1 MEFGREKYVKQLL
14 EREHNG
20 LIKVITGMR
29 RSGKSFLMNEL
40 LYRALMEKGI
50 SEGQIIRFAF
60 DMDEDIDLLEAY
72 FPDEPTRVL
81 NERHEYVINSRKFRA
96 FIRDHTPDTVPYY
109 LLLDEVQLLEGF
121 TGTLNGFLRHRNLDV
136 YVTGSNSRFLSSD
149 IATEFKGRGSVIHV
163 FPLTFREYCTGLHL
177 EPAHAWPDYLETGG
191 LPLVALMKTR
201 NERMDYLRNLSEET
215 YLKDIIQHHHI
226 RKTTELGET
235 LDMIASSI
243 GSPVNVLRLTN
254 TFKSVT
260 KKEISDD
267 TISSFIDYFED
278 SFLIS
283 KAQRYDVR
291 GRKYIGALN
300 KLYFEDVGVRN
311 ARLNFR
317 QVEETHL
324 MENILYNE
332 LRYRGYNV
340 DVGEVGI
347 REKTDRKDANGK
359 PIYTQK
365 TLEVDFVASN
375 GISKYY
381 IQSALS
387 LHDEEKESQEKKP
400 LYRIDDSFTK
410 LIVTKNGLHT
420 RRDEKGVIIVD
431 LFHFLMNDDRLCEMF
446 SVNNG
451 LLR

>member
-1 MEFGREKYVKQLL
+1 MEFNREKYVKQLL
-14 EREHNG
+14 EREHSG

-40 LYRALMEKGI
+40 LYRALIEKGI
-50 SEGQIIRFAF
+50 SEEQIIRFAF

-81 NERHEYVINSRKFRA
+81 NERREYVINSKKFRA
-96 FIRDHTPDTVPYY
+96 FIRDHTPGTIPYY

-163 FPLTFREYCTGLHL
+163 FPLTFREYCEGLHL
-177 EPAHAWPDYLETGG
+177 DPTRAWPDYLETGG
-191 LPLVALMKTR
+191 LPLVALMKNI
-201 NERMDYLRNLSEET
+201 NERMGYIKRLSEET

-254 TFKSVT
+254 TFRSVT

-267 TISSFIDYFED
+267 TIAAFIDYFED

-291 GRKYIGALN
+291 GRKYIGAMN

-317 QVEETHL
+317 QVEESHL

-340 DVGEVGI
+340 DVGEIGI
-347 REKTDRKDANGK
+347 REKTDRKDLSGK

-387 LHDEEKESQEKKP
+387 LPDEEKESQEKRP

-410 LIVTKNGLHT
+410 MIVTKNGLHT
-420 RRDEKGVIIVD
+420 RQDEKGVIIVD
-431 LFHFLMNDDRLCEMF
+431 LFHFLMNEDIA
-446 SVNNG
+446 
-451 LLR
+451 

>member
-1 MEFGREKYVKQLL
+1 MEFGRERYLKQLL

-29 RSGKSFLMNEL
+29 RSGKSFLINEL
-40 LYRALMEKGI
+40 FYRVLIQKGVA
-50 SEGQIIRFAF
+50 ERQIIRFAF
-60 DMDEDIDLLEAY
+60 DMDEDIALLESY
-72 FPDEPTRVL
+72 YPDEPTRVL
-81 NERHEYVINSRKFRA
+81 NERNEHVINARKFRA
-96 FIRDHTPDTVPYY
+96 FIREHTRGTEEYY

-163 FPLTFREYCTGLHL
+163 YPLTLREYCEGLHL
-177 EPAHAWPDYLETGG
+177 EPLRAWPDYLETGG

-201 NERMDYLRNLSEET
+201 SERMSYLKNLSEGT

-226 RKTTELGET
+226 RKTAELGET
-235 LDMIASSI
+235 LDIIASSI

-254 TFKSVT
+254 TFRSVT

-267 TISSFIDYFED
+267 TISMFIDYFED

-283 KAQRYDVR
+283 KAQRYDIR

-317 QVEETHL
+317 QVEESHL

-340 DVGEVGI
+340 DVGEVSV
-347 REKTDRKDANGK
+347 REKTDRKDHSGK
-359 PIYTQK
+359 TIYAQK

-375 GISKYY
+375 GNRKFYV
-381 IQSALS
+381 QSALS
-387 LHDEEKESQEKKP
+387 LSDAEKEAQEKRS

-410 LIVTKNGLHT
+410 IIITKNGLHSRT
-420 RRDEKGVIIVD
+420 DEKGVVVMD
-431 LFHFLMNDDRLCEMF
+431 LFHFLMNDDP
-446 SVNNG
+446 VY
-451 LLR
+451 

>member
-1 MEFGREKYVKQLL
+1 MEFDREKYVRQLL

-40 LYRALMEKGI
+40 LYRALIEKGI
-50 SEGQIIRFAF
+50 SERQIIRFAF

-81 NERHEYVINSRKFRA
+81 NERREYVINSRKFRA
-96 FIRDHTPDTVPYY
+96 YIRDRTPGTVPYY

-121 TGTLNGFLRHRNLDV
+121 IGTLNGFLRHRNLDV

-163 FPLTFREYCTGLHL
+163 FPLTFREYCKGLHL
-177 EPAHAWPDYLETGG
+177 EPTHAWPDYLETGG

-201 NERMDYLRNLSEET
+201 SERMDYLKNLSEET
-215 YLKDIIQHHHI
+215 YLKDIIQHHHV

-235 LDMIASSI
+235 LDMISSSI

-254 TFKSVT
+254 TFRSVT

-267 TISSFIDYFED
+267 TISTFIGFFED

-317 QVEETHL
+317 QVEESHL

-340 DVGEVGI
+340 DIGEVGI
-347 REKTDRKDANGK
+347 REKTDRKDQNGK

-375 GISKYY
+375 GASKYY

-387 LHDEEKESQEKKP
+387 LPDDEKELQEKRP
-400 LYRIDDSFTK
+400 LYRIDDSFAK

-431 LFHFLMNDDRLCEMF
+431 LFHFLMNDDI
-446 SVNNG
+446 V
-451 LLR
+451 

>member
-1 MEFGREKYVKQLL
+1 MEFGRERYLKQLL

-40 LYRALMEKGI
+40 FYRILIRKGI

-60 DMDEDIDLLEAY
+60 DMDEDIDLLEPY

-81 NERHEYVINSRKFRA
+81 NERNEYVINARKFRA
-96 FIRDHTPDTVPYY
+96 FIRDHTQGTENYY

-149 IATEFKGRGSVIHV
+149 IASEFKGRGSVIHV
-163 FPLTFREYCTGLHL
+163 LPLTFREYCEGMNL
-177 EPAHAWPDYLETGG
+177 EPLKAWPDYLETGG

-201 NERMDYLRNLSEET
+201 NERMNYLKNLSEET

-226 RKTTELGET
+226 RKSAELGET
-235 LDMIASSI
+235 FNIIASSI

-254 TFKSVT
+254 TFRSVT
-260 KKEISDD
+260 KKDISDD
-267 TISSFIDYFED
+267 TISTFIDYLED

-283 KAQRYDVR
+283 KAQRYDIR

-317 QVEETHL
+317 QVEESHL

-340 DVGEVGI
+340 DVGEISV
-347 REKTDRKDANGK
+347 REKTDRKDQNGK
-359 PIYTQK
+359 TIYAQK
-365 TLEVDFVASN
+365 ALEVDFVVSN
-375 GISKYY
+375 GSSKYY

-387 LHDEEKESQEKKP
+387 LTDTEKDAQEKRS

-410 LIVTKNGLHT
+410 LIITKNGLHSRT
-420 RRDEKGVIIVD
+420 DEKGVVVMD
-431 LFHFLMNDDRLCEMF
+431 LFQFLMSDDYVHCQP
-446 SVNNG
+446 
-451 LLR
+451 

>member
-1 MEFGREKYVKQLL
+1 MEFGRERYLKQLL

-20 LIKVITGMR
+20 LIKVITGIR

-40 LYRALMEKGI
+40 FYRALIKKGV
-50 SEGQIIRFAF
+50 SDGQIIRFAF
-60 DMDEDIDLLEAY
+60 DMDEDIDLLADY

-81 NERHEYVINSRKFRA
+81 NERNEYAVNARKFRA
-96 FIRDHTPDTVPYY
+96 FIRDHTRDTEPYY

-163 FPLTFREYCTGLHL
+163 LPLSFREYCEGLQL
-177 EPAHAWPDYLETGG
+177 EPIHAWPDYLETGG
-191 LPLVALMKTR
+191 LPLVALMR
-201 NERMDYLRNLSEET
+201 SRSERMGYLKNLSEET

-226 RKTTELGET
+226 RKTAELGET
-235 LDMIASSI
+235 LDIVASSI

-254 TFKSVT
+254 TFKSVI

-267 TISSFIDYFED
+267 TISTFIDYFED

-283 KAQRYDVR
+283 RAQRYDVR

-317 QVEETHL
+317 QVEESHL

-340 DVGEVGI
+340 DIGEVGI
-347 REKTDRKDANGK
+347 REKTDRRDLNGK
-359 PIYTQK
+359 PVYAQK
-365 TLEVDFVASN
+365 MLEVDFVASK
-375 GISKYY
+375 GSSKYY

-387 LHDEEKESQEKKP
+387 LPDEEKEAQEKRP

-420 RRDEKGVIIVD
+420 RQDEKGVIIVD
-431 LFHFLMNDDRLCEMF
+431 LFHFLMNDDI
-446 SVNNG
+446 V
-451 LLR
+451 

>member
-1 MEFGREKYVKQLL
+1 MKQLL

-29 RSGKSFLMNEL
+29 RSGKSFLINEL
-40 LYRALMEKGI
+40 FYRVLIQKGVA
-50 SEGQIIRFAF
+50 ERQIIRFAF
-60 DMDEDIDLLEAY
+60 DMDEDIDLLESY
-72 FPDEPTRVL
+72 YPDEPTRVL
-81 NERHEYVINSRKFRA
+81 NERNEHVINARKFRA
-96 FIRDHTPDTVPYY
+96 FIREHTRGTEEYY

-163 FPLTFREYCTGLHL
+163 YPLTLREYCEGLHL
-177 EPAHAWPDYLETGG
+177 EPLHAWPDYLETGG

-201 NERMDYLRNLSEET
+201 SERMSYLKNLSEET

-226 RKTTELGET
+226 RKTAELGET
-235 LDMIASSI
+235 LDIIASSI

-254 TFKSVT
+254 TFRSVT

-267 TISSFIDYFED
+267 TISMFIDYFED

-283 KAQRYDVR
+283 KAQRYDIR

-317 QVEETHL
+317 QVEESHL

-340 DVGEVGI
+340 DVGEVSV
-347 REKTDRKDANGK
+347 REKTDRKDHSGK
-359 PIYTQK
+359 TIYAQK

-375 GISKYY
+375 GNRKFYV
-381 IQSALS
+381 QSALS
-387 LHDEEKESQEKKP
+387 LSDAEKEAQEKRS

-410 LIVTKNGLHT
+410 IIITKNGLHSRT
-420 RRDEKGVIIVD
+420 DEKGVVVMD
-431 LFHFLMNDDRLCEMF
+431 LFHFLMNDDP
-446 SVNNG
+446 VY
-451 LLR
+451 

>member
-1 MEFGREKYVKQLL
+1 MEFGRERYLKQLL

-29 RSGKSFLMNEL
+29 RSGKSFLINEL
-40 LYRALMEKGI
+40 FYRVLIQKGVA
-50 SEGQIIRFAF
+50 ERQIIRFAF
-60 DMDEDIDLLEAY
+60 DMDEDIDLLESY
-72 FPDEPTRVL
+72 YPDEPTRVL
-81 NERHEYVINSRKFRA
+81 NERNEHVINARKFRA
-96 FIRDHTPDTVPYY
+96 FIREHTRGTEEYY

-163 FPLTFREYCTGLHL
+163 YPLTLREYSEGLHL
-177 EPAHAWPDYLETGG
+177 EPLRAWPDYLETGG

-201 NERMDYLRNLSEET
+201 NERMSYLKNLSEET

-226 RKTTELGET
+226 RKTAELGET
-235 LDMIASSI
+235 LDIIASSI

-254 TFKSVT
+254 TFRSVT

-267 TISSFIDYFED
+267 TISTFIDYFED

-283 KAQRYDVR
+283 KAQRYDIR

-317 QVEETHL
+317 QVEESHL

-340 DVGEVGI
+340 DVGEVSV
-347 REKTDRKDANGK
+347 REKTDRKDHSGK
-359 PIYTQK
+359 TIYAQK

-375 GISKYY
+375 GNRKFYV
-381 IQSALS
+381 QSALS
-387 LHDEEKESQEKKP
+387 LSDAEKEAQEKRS

-410 LIVTKNGLHT
+410 IIITKNGLHSRT
-420 RRDEKGVIIVD
+420 DEKGVVVMD
-431 LFHFLMNDDRLCEMF
+431 LFHFLMNDDP
-446 SVNNG
+446 VY
-451 LLR
+451 

>member
-1 MEFGREKYVKQLL
+1 LEFGRERYLKQLM

-29 RSGKSFLMNEL
+29 RCGKSFLMNEL
-40 LYRALMEKGI
+40 FYRALIRKGI
-50 SEGQIIRFAF
+50 SERQIIRFAF
-60 DMDEDIDLLEAY
+60 DMDEDIDLLEP
-72 FPDEPTRVL
+72 FFSDEPTRVL
-81 NERHEYVINSRKFRA
+81 NERNEYVINARKFRA
-96 FIRDHTPDTVPYY
+96 FIKEHTQGTEEYY

-163 FPLTFREYCTGLHL
+163 LPLTFREYCEGLHL
-177 EPAHAWPDYLETGG
+177 EPFRAWPDYLETGG

-201 NERMDYLRNLSEET
+201 DERMSYLTNLSEET

-235 LDMIASSI
+235 LDVVASSI

-254 TFKSVT
+254 TFRSVT
-260 KKEISDD
+260 KKEITDD
-267 TISSFIDYFED
+267 TISTFIDYFED

-283 KAQRYDVR
+283 KAQRYDIR

-300 KLYFEDVGVRN
+300 KLYFEDIGVRN

-317 QVEETHL
+317 QIEESHL

-340 DVGEVGI
+340 DVGEVSV
-347 REKTDRKDANGK
+347 REKTDRKDHNGK
-359 PIYTQK
+359 MIYAQK

-375 GISKYY
+375 GNSKYY
-381 IQSALS
+381 VQSALS
-387 LHDEEKESQEKKP
+387 LSDAEKEAHEKRS
-400 LYRIDDSFTK
+400 LYRIDDSFSK
-410 LIVTKNGLHT
+410 LIITKNGLHSWI
-420 RRDEKGVIIVD
+420 DEKGVVVMD
-431 LFHFLMNDDRLCEMF
+431 LFYFLMGDD
-446 SVNNG
+446 SVPMSI
-451 LLR
+451 

>member
-14 EREHNG
+14 DREHNG

-40 LYRALMEKGI
+40 FYRVLIEKGI
-50 SEGQIIRFAF
+50 SAGQIIRFAF

-81 NERHEYVINSRKFRA
+81 NERREYVINSRKFRA
-96 FIRDHTPDTVPYY
+96 FIRDHTPGTVPYY

-149 IATEFKGRGSVIHV
+149 IAAEFKGRGSVIHV
-163 FPLTFREYCTGLHL
+163 FPLTFREYCRGRHL
-177 EPAHAWPDYLETGG
+177 EPTHAWPDYLETGG

-201 NERMDYLRNLSEET
+201 SERMDYLRNLSEET

-254 TFKSVT
+254 TFRSIT

-267 TISSFIDYFED
+267 TISTFIDYFED

-317 QVEETHL
+317 QVEESHL

-347 REKTDRKDANGK
+347 REKTDRMNLNGK

-375 GISKYY
+375 GTNKYY

-387 LHDEEKESQEKKP
+387 LPDAEKESQEKRP

-420 RRDEKGVIIVD
+420 RQDEKGVIIVD
-431 LFHFLMNDDRLCEMF
+431 LFHFLMNDDI
-446 SVNNG
+446 V
-451 LLR
+451 